1 MIQNQIRDQ
10 NSIKF
15 RNEIGQDLLKLWWF

>member
-15 RNEIGQDLLKLWWF
+15 RNEIGHDLLKLWWF